1 MSVVD
6 GMCRQSVRGK
16 VACEDCAVERV
27 NGAGSGLL
35 GQVMK
40 WNKLY
45 VPSEIRL

>member
-6 GMCRQSVRGK
+6 GMCRQSMRDK
-16 VACEDCAVERV
+16 VACKDCAVERV
-27 NGAGSGLL
+27 SSAGTGLSGR
-35 GQVMK
+35 VMK

>member
-16 VACEDCAVERV
+16 VACKDCAVERV
-27 NGAGSGLL
+27 SIAGTGLL
-35 GQVMK
+35 GRVMK

-45 VPSEIRL
+45 VPNKIRL